1 MSITPILPQVY
12 RIGLLG
18 VNVYLLAEDTGIT
31 LIDAGFVWTA
41 PLLLRRI
48 VATGHDPRQVRR
60 ILVTHT
66 DGDHVGGIPALLRVA
81 PQAQVLAAPL
91 EAQALR
97 EGRFSRP
104 LRAGPPLRWLLP
116 LTALPFRV
124 PAVPQVEDL
133 EPETT
138 LPIFGG
144 LQVLL
149 TPGHTPQHLAFYLP
163 RQGVLFAGDA
173 VRHQGGRLVVSHGLN
188 TWDQAQAC
196 ASARRLA
203 ALEPEWVCPGHRQVL
218 HRPRMQVC

>member
-1 MSITPILPQVY
+1 MPAFRLPPQIVPIP
-12 RIGLLG
+12 LLG
-18 VNVYLLAEDTGIT
+18 VNAYLLIEDQGLT
-31 LIDAGFVWTA
+31 LIDAGFAWTA
-41 PLLLRRI
+41 SLLLRRI
-48 VATGHDPRQVRR
+48 AAAGHDPRQVRR

-66 DGDHVGGIPALLRVA
+66 DGDHVGGIPALLQVA

-97 EGRFSRP
+97 AGRFSRP
-104 LRAGPPLRWLLP
+104 LQADPPLRWLLP
-116 LTALPFRV
+116 LTAWPFRV

-138 LPIFGG
+138 LPILGG

-163 RQGVLFAGDA
+163 QQGVLFAGDA

-203 ALEPEWVCPGHRQVL
+203 DLNPEWVCPGHRQVL
-218 HRPRMQVC
+218 HRPQMPTC